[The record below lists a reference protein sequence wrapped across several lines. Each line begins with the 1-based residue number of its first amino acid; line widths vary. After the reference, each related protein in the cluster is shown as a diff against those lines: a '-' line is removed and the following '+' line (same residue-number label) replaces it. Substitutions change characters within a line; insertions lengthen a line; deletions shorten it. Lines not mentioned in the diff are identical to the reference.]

1 MHHRACTFVRVACRR
16 SDRRT
21 VVAHFSRVSRSGA
34 AMVEFALTLPL
45 FLTIVLG
52 TIESCSM
59 LHLKQTLHIAA
70 YEAARVALV
79 PKTTNAQVSHAA
91 QAILNDSRVRDSSI
105 SISPS
110 SFSTAPISSYITVTV
125 TAPSNSNFAVPLLF
139 YRNKTITGNCSMM
152 KEY

>member
-1 MHHRACTFVRVACRR
+1 MRHSARTSIPAGVFR
-16 SDRRT
+16 SHGGM
-21 VVAHFSRVSRSGA
+21 VVADVSRSGA

-45 FLTIVLG
+45 LLTIVLG
-52 TIESCSM
+52 TIETCSM

-79 PKTTNAQVSHAA
+79 PKTTAAQVSYAA
-91 QAILNDSRVRDSSI
+91 QAILTDRKVQGSSI
-105 SISPS
+105 AISPS

-125 TAPSNSNFAVPLLF
+125 TAPSNSNFGVPLLF
-139 YRNKTITGNCSMM
+139 FKDKTITGTCSMM

>member
-1 MHHRACTFVRVACRR
+1 MHHRACTFVRDARCRSVRRPIVALGLRESRR
-16 SDRRT
+16 
-21 VVAHFSRVSRSGA
+21 GA

-45 FLTIVLG
+45 LLIIVLG

-79 PKTTNAQVSHAA
+79 PKTTNAQVTNAA
-91 QAILNDSRVRDSSI
+91 QAILTDRRVQGSTI

-139 YRNKTITGNCSMM
+139 YRNKTITGTCSMM

>member
-1 MHHRACTFVRVACRR
+1 
-16 SDRRT
+16 
-21 VVAHFSRVSRSGA
+21 
-34 AMVEFALTLPL
+34 MVEFALTLPL
-45 FLTIVLG
+45 LLIIVLG

-79 PKTTNAQVSHAA
+79 PKTTNAQVTNAA
-91 QAILNDSRVRDSSI
+91 QAILTDRRVQGAAI

-139 YRNKTITGNCSMM
+139 YRNKTITGSCSMM

>member
-1 MHHRACTFVRVACRR
+1 MHHRACTFVRVARRR
-16 SDRRT
+16 SVHRTIVTPGPRESRR
-21 VVAHFSRVSRSGA
+21 GA

-45 FLTIVLG
+45 LLIIVLG

-79 PKTTNAQVSHAA
+79 PKTTTAQVTNAA
-91 QAILNDSRVRDSSI
+91 QDILTDRRVQDSTI

-139 YRNKTITGNCSMM
+139 YRNKTITGTCSMM

>member
-1 MHHRACTFVRVACRR
+1 MHHRACSFVRVSRRR
-16 SDRRT
+16 SDCRTIVATGPRESRR
-21 VVAHFSRVSRSGA
+21 GA

-45 FLTIVLG
+45 LLIIVLG

-79 PKTTNAQVSHAA
+79 PKTTNAQVTNAA
-91 QAILNDSRVRDSSI
+91 QAILTDRRVQGSAI
-105 SISPS
+105 SITPS
-110 SFSTAPISSYITVTV
+110 SFSSAPISSYITVTV

-139 YRNKTITGNCSMM
+139 YRNKTITGSCSMM